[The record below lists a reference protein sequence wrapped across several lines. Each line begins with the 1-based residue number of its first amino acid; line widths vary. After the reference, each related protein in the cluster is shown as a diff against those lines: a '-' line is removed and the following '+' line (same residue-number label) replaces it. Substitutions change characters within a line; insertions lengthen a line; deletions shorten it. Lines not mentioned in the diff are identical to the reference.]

1 LDKPS
6 RKYPDL
12 LKPGSIGLVRLGHV
26 MDRVAHGART
36 GSLARRRVLVGVG
49 LLWPLLLLYRE
60 LLFNG
65 SAWLDLDL
73 LLSYQPRYTVL
84 ANGIRDGHIPLWT
97 DGMLSGFPIAFS
109 EFGWFYPL
117 TWMLLRV
124 LDPLRAYTL
133 ELALGLVFAAVAA
146 YWLGR
151 VWGLTRLAA
160 YLAAF
165 LFTYGAFVFATSRF
179 LNYADIYFALPAGIA
194 AIELVT
200 RGHRRYLALLG
211 LCAAVMGLAG
221 HPQIALLFGFTWM
234 IFVSYRLLCAW
245 RDGTFSTAVV
255 SILWITVAVGA
266 GLLVSAVRLLP
277 TVSTT
282 ALSVRAS
289 GLDFEVAAQGS
300 IPPWSLILGYLFPS
314 FEIPRVLGDRL
325 NAEELLYLGFATPAL
340 ALLALCSRNR
350 HRLVWFLTGLVILSW
365 IFAMGSFSLG
375 FPLLHKIPLFGFFRQ
390 PARFG
395 IVASFGL
402 AYLAAIGIDQIRVVD
417 LRGSVLA
424 KWVTKIWLWAAGLVG
439 AGTVIATI
447 VLSGLAFVIVPYGY
461 DYIDRAIVGSEG
473 RFLSAE
479 RYYRTF
485 DQLYEQMA
493 TAFSLEFWTPRW
505 TLLAALLTAAVLWGF
520 MRRHIEAQRAQVMLV
535 GILVIDVLVAPGHMI
550 PTTDT
555 GWYAR
560 EPRAAAVMPG
570 HSTDQWR
577 VFSYRGLAQKFELST
592 AAGTDIGR
600 SRRDLLEY
608 IFLNETLTPNLPFT
622 RAWASID
629 GYENLMSRPVA
640 DYLAY
645 VGSERTTV
653 NGFAVDPGINGDERA
668 NIFGR
673 RLPALA
679 VGNVRYVLS
688 GVKLEHPQLVE
699 RQSGLIDLP
708 NWSSVQQSLYVYEL
722 RGWFPRVWLA
732 RDWKTIDVAAASVD
746 VLDAIARRPSV
757 AMVDRD
763 PGLPRGSSG
772 TGLLEYQISRS
783 PHQLTVQVVTDG
795 HGLVVVN
802 EAMYPGWEATID
814 GQPVEIVT
822 VNTMMR
828 GVPVNNS
835 GVHTIVMSYMPP
847 GFPQAIVLSIFGVG
861 VLLVLLVLG
870 WRVDRT

>member
-1 LDKPS
+1 
-6 RKYPDL
+6 
-12 LKPGSIGLVRLGHV
+12 
-26 MDRVAHGART
+26 MDRGLHGVLAE
-36 GSLARRRVLVGVG
+36 SLAGRRVLVGIG

-60 LLFNG
+60 LLFSG

-73 LLSYQPRYTVL
+73 LLSYQPRYAVL
-84 ANGIRDGHIPLWT
+84 AEGIRAGYIPVWT
-97 DGMLSGFPIAFS
+97 DGMLAGFPIAFS

-117 TWMLLRV
+117 TWILLRF
-124 LDPLRAYTL
+124 LEPLRAYTL
-133 ELALGLVFAAVAA
+133 ELALGLVFAAAAA

-160 YLAAF
+160 YLASF

-194 AIELVT
+194 SIELIA
-200 RGHRRYLALLG
+200 RGQRRYVSILG
-211 LCAAVMGLAG
+211 LSAAVMALAG

-234 IFVSYRLLCAW
+234 SFAVYRFLCEW
-245 RDGTFSTAVV
+245 RDGATRSAVA
-255 SILWITVAVGA
+255 SLLWIGVAVGS
-266 GLLVSAVRLLP
+266 GLLIGSVRLLP
-277 TVSTT
+277 TVNTT
-282 ALSVRAS
+282 AFSVRAS
-289 GLDFEVAAQGS
+289 GLDFEVASQGS

-340 ALLALCSRNR
+340 ALFALCSRNR
-350 HRLVWFLTGLVILSW
+350 HRLVWFLSALVILSW

-375 FPLLHKIPLFGFFRQ
+375 FPLLHKLPLFGFFRQ

-395 IVASFGL
+395 IVASFGV
-402 AYLAAIGIDQIRVVD
+402 AYLAAIGIDQIRLVD
-417 LRGSVLA
+417 LRQSA
-424 KWVTKIWLWAAGLVG
+424 PARWVMQIWIWIAGLIGV
-439 AGTVIATI
+439 GTVLATI

-485 DQLYEQMA
+485 DQLYERMA
-493 TAFSLEFWTPRW
+493 TAFSLEFWTPRF
-505 TLLAALLTAAVLWGF
+505 TLVAALLTAAVLWGL
-520 MRRHIEAQRAQVMLV
+520 MRGRIRAQLVQMMLL

-550 PTTDT
+550 PTISSS
-555 GWYAR
+555 WYAR
-560 EPRAAAVMPG
+560 EPRAAAVIPNE
-570 HSTDQWR
+570 SADQWR

-592 AAGTDIGR
+592 AAGTDISR
-600 SRRDLLEY
+600 SKRDLLEY
-608 IFLNETLTPNLPFT
+608 VFLNETLTPNLPLT

-629 GYENLMSRPVA
+629 GYENLMSRPAA

-645 VGSERTTV
+645 VGSERSTV
-653 NGFAVDPGINGDERA
+653 AGFAIDSGINGDERSK
-668 NIFGR
+668 ILGR

-708 NWSSVQQSLYVYEL
+708 RWSPIDQPLHVYEL
-722 RGWFPRVWLA
+722 RDWVPRVWLA
-732 RDWKTIDVAAASVD
+732 RDWKIIDADEETID
-746 VLDAIARRPSV
+746 VLDAIARRPDV

-763 PGLPRGSSG
+763 PGVRRAGSG
-772 TGLLEYQISRS
+772 RGLLDYQIGRS
-783 PHQLTVQVVTDG
+783 PQRVEVRVVTDAP
-795 HGLVVVN
+795 GLVVVN
-802 EAMYPGWEATID
+802 EAMYPGWEATVD
-814 GQPVEIVT
+814 GQSVEIVT

-828 GVPVNNS
+828 GIPINNT
-835 GVHTIVMSYMPP
+835 GPQTIVMSYTPP
-847 GFPQAIVLSIFGVG
+847 GFFTGIVLSIIGGTV
-861 VLLVLLVLG
+861 VLLLSLLG
-870 WRVDRT
+870 WWVDRT